1 MAENENFLAKLQEA
15 LAKKSEW
22 FDTVRLPEIQEQ
34 YRILQTCTKN
44 LFEALVKK
52 SLIIPDPYRKD
63 KKIQEV
69 QVPENTS
76 FTDNEASSV
85 LGDRFSTYEAM
96 LDFIC
101 TYYRFTVESLT
112 IPKIKKLLDL
122 NATFEWD
129 NLSPSNAKSN
139 TKALAEAIAQS
150 KNNTPGVI
158 ISMITDSCEKN
169 EAAVT
174 SINRGLNELGN
185 YQKEL
190 YKAELRKDL
199 FEHPEFNKEK
209 AYASQEAELEE
220 IKRVYP
226 KVMGKK
232 PFYSDLIKEIVQED
246 LAPNK
251 QILQDTLLKS
261 LEIKAAP
268 KAKKV
273 VQGNNNHELIM
284 GAVLALSAI
293 SPTITQ
299 LKGKLQ
305 FNFDLVFKNEKN
317 FWVKLVMKIRKS
329 FHLKEPE
336 RIVSV
341 TVSDAKTGAVRL
353 EKVKVND
360 FLIELTK
367 KERIY
372 AAIATRGSD
381 YERINNSSDEAILNF
396 VNKQI
401 SECQSLFTRINSLD
415 AYFKGA
421 VDIMMQSKVKGMQI
435 ELSAL
440 RNSIINVNKKR
451 GDYASAIEE
460 AEQMKKL
467 GITEQNDVE

>member
-1 MAENENFLAKLQEA
+1 MAENENFLKQLNEA
-15 LAKKSEW
+15 LNKKSEW

-44 LFEALVKK
+44 LFETLVKK
-52 SLIIPDPYRKD
+52 SLIIPDPYRMD
-63 KKIQEV
+63 KKIQDI
-69 QVPENTS
+69 QIPDNSS
-76 FTDNEASSV
+76 FTDNEAPSV

-101 TYYRFTVESLT
+101 TYFRFTVESLS
-112 IPKIKKLLDL
+112 IAKCKKLVDL
-122 NATFEWD
+122 NTTFDWE
-129 NLSPSNAKSN
+129 NLSPSNPKSN
-139 TKALAEAIAQS
+139 TRALAEALSQA

-158 ISMITDSCEKN
+158 ISMIADSCEKN
-169 EAAVT
+169 AVAT
-174 SINRGLNELGN
+174 AQINQGLNELGN
-185 YQKEL
+185 FQKEI
-190 YKAELRKDL
+190 YKAGLRKDL

-209 AYASQEAELEE
+209 AYSSTDAELEE

-232 PFYSDLIKEIVQED
+232 PFYTDLIKEIIQED
-246 LAPNK
+246 QASNK
-251 QILQDTLLKS
+251 EMIQQTLLKS
-261 LEIKAAP
+261 LEIRSAP
-268 KAKKV
+268 KEKKV
-273 VQGNNNHELIM
+273 VKGTNYHELIM

-299 LKGKLQ
+299 LKLKLAY
-305 FNFDLVFKNEKN
+305 NFDLVFKNEKG
-317 FWVKLVMKIRKS
+317 FFAKLMRKIRKA

-336 RIVSV
+336 RICSISMNDPKSGSV
-341 TVSDAKTGAVRL
+341 RM
-353 EKVKVND
+353 EKIKVEE
-360 FLIELTK
+360 FLIDMSK

-372 AAIATRGSD
+372 GAIATRGSEFD
-381 YERINNSSDEAILNF
+381 KIDNSSDEAILNY

-401 SECQSLFTRINSLD
+401 SECQSLFTKINALD
-415 AYFKGA
+415 SYFKGA
-421 VDIMMQSKVKGMQI
+421 VDVVVQTKVKGMQI

-467 GITEQNDVE
+467 GITELNNE